1 MANFDNK
8 KNYSKYDSMSTE
20 SLEELLRLDAELPVG
35 EGTDIDEILYIL
47 EAHCTRQIKISK
59 KSNPPIPNEK
69 SGLITSIVIKRII
82 TITSSEVKFI
92 KLVTAVKTKS
102 TLFVRF

>member
-35 EGTDIDEILYIL
+35 EGTDIDEIFW
-47 EAHCTRQIKISK
+47 R
-59 KSNPPIPNEK
+59 
-69 SGLITSIVIKRII
+69 
-82 TITSSEVKFI
+82 
-92 KLVTAVKTKS
+92 
-102 TLFVRF
+102 

>member
-20 SLEELLRLDAELPVG
+20 YLEELLRLDAELPVG

-47 EAHCTRQIKISK
+47 E
-59 KSNPPIPNEK
+59 
-69 SGLITSIVIKRII
+69 VIEEREREHP
-82 TITSSEVKFI
+82 TGRYSEVDVNAAWESFQSKYLPYIMDGHSLYDFDDNE
-92 KLVTAVKTKS
+92 TDGTKIIS
-102 TLFVRF
+102 D